1 MTRFTS
7 DKARLMRIFVDTN
20 VMVYARDA
28 SWDSLIVAAA
38 QLADCRYLLT
48 EDLQDGLEADG
59 LTVTDPFVHTP
70 DALI

>member
-20 VMVYARDA
+20 VMVYGL
-28 SWDSLIVAAA
+28 SYWDSLIVAAA